1 MYDFKELDKKEF
13 ELITRDLLHEEFGI
27 NFQTFAKGKDQGI
40 DCLHSIDNN
49 YEIVVQCKH
58 YANSNF
64 SVLFNKLKKEEL
76 KKLKRI
82 NPKRYILVTSLDLT
96 LSNKQKILDL
106 FEGFIKDTSDILDYN
121 SLNNLLNNYPQVKKN
136 YLKLWIKDSDYLDYL
151 LNRQTHNKSKNKLK
165 NIRKCLNIF
174 VQTPSF
180 IEACKKLAERNYIII
195 TGSQGLGKTTL
206 ANVLSWKYINEDYE
220 FIAISDVD
228 EGWNLLEEN
237 RKQIFYYDDFLGST
251 QLETF
256 RRNEDNNLIDFIEAI
271 KNDIN
276 KKFILTSRDYILKDA
291 ESKSE
296 KFYRANFVT
305 QKIQESDFSLDI
317 KNEIYRKHITESNL
331 PEDFKIELLKE
342 KNIKSIAQHKN
353 YTPRIIEYITNIDN
367 LKAHGV
373 ECAICCKQLSKFLL
387 DNPIELWKHPFYEVL
402 DNTKKAFLYTLYT
415 FSGKYVGDSIT
426 FEKAVKAALYVMFG
440 ENLSGTTFNNALH
453 FLDGF
458 FINIDEN
465 YCITF
470 KSPSIIDFL
479 DFECNINNLWE
490 TLIDFSFCIEQLDWL
505 YYERIDYE
513 KENELLEKLVIK
525 FTNPEIFTILS
536 DTDFF
541 ENLSKI
547 VSLINSIHSTAYDK
561 YICKLLNHER
571 AKNLCINELLELIE
585 YIEPFNMPQDSIVLN
600 FFINYC
606 YLIFN
611 KLEANENISREECEL
626 VCAIIVKYIEQIDLS
641 SDIKIKQKIFI
652 NMDKL
657 LKFAHK
663 YVANDNPNNLQSI
676 YADILLDCTAKQP
689 SDNNEIKKTQS

>member
-1 MYDFKELDKKEF
+1 MYDFKELDNKEF
-13 ELITRDLLHEEFGI
+13 ELITRDLLQEEFGV

-136 YLKLWIKDSDYLDYL
+136 YLKLWTKDSDYLDYL

-206 ANVLSWKYINEDYE
+206 ANVLSWKYINDDYE
-220 FIAISDVD
+220 FIAISDID

-296 KFYRANFVT
+296 KFYRTNFVT
-305 QKIQESDFSLDI
+305 QRIQEKDFSLNI
-317 KNEIYRKHITESNL
+317 KKEIYINHITESRL
-331 PEDFKIELLKE
+331 PDDFKKELLKE
-342 KNIKSIAQHKN
+342 KNVKSIALHKN

-373 ECAICCKQLSKFLL
+373 ECANCCKQLSKFLL
-387 DNPIELWKHPFYEVL
+387 YNPIELWKHPFYEVL
-402 DNTKKAFLYTLYT
+402 DNTKRAFLYTLYT
-415 FSGKYVGDSIT
+415 FNGKYEYDFIT
-426 FEKAVKAALYVMFG
+426 LEKAVKSALFVMFG

-479 DFECNINNLWE
+479 DFECNKNNLWE
-490 TLIDFSFCIEQLDWL
+490 TLIDFSMFYEQLDWL

-513 KENELLEKLVIK
+513 NENELLEKLVIK
-525 FTNPEIFTILS
+525 FTNPEFFTKLS
-536 DTDFF
+536 NEDF
-541 ENLSKI
+541 EDNIGKMI
-547 VSLINSIHSTAYDK
+547 SLIDSIKSNVYDK
-561 YICKLLNHER
+561 YLFRLLTHER
-571 AKNLCINELLELIE
+571 VRMLSTYEILELIE
-585 YIEPFNMPQDSIVLN
+585 YLEPFNMPQNSVVLE

-606 YLIFN
+606 YPIFN
-611 KLEANENISREECEL
+611 KLEVKENITLEECEL
-626 VCAIIVKYIEQIDLS
+626 ICAIIVRYIEQINS
-641 SDIKIKQKIFI
+641 SANIQIKQKIFI
-652 NMDKL
+652 YMDNLIRIAKE
-657 LKFAHK
+657 
-663 YVANDNPNNLQSI
+663 YVNNDNPNDLQSI
-676 YADILLDCTAKQP
+676 YAGNLLDYIAILP
-689 SDNNEIKKTQS
+689 SD